1 MPELVLF
8 GSSVST
14 PIMNGLNVGYIIK
27 RGNSYSQCLKVLGWR
42 CGIKVSWWSWFFT
55 ICLLSLAAL
64 ILDSSTNM
72 SLLWAWTSLKAKPVA
87 NLFKWHPSTGF
98 SHWCFMKKLKEGKVT
113 SNTLLLI
120 KFGIMVSL
128 SESWWATLIF
138 KSLTL

>member
-27 RGNSYSQCLKVLGWR
+27 RGDSYSQCLKVLGWR
-42 CGIKVSWWSWFFT
+42 CGTKVSWWSWFIT

-87 NLFKWHPSTGF
+87 NLFKWRNS
-98 SHWCFMKKLKEGKVT
+98 KKGRSPT
-113 SNTLLLI
+113 TLLPLMHTLLI
-120 KFGIMVSL
+120 KFAITVSL
-128 SESWWATLIF
+128 SKSWWATLIF